1 MGQRKVEVIMPKVN
15 KILVAICFS
24 EYCADTFT
32 YAAQLALQLQ
42 AELMVANVIN
52 VRDVHAISTIESM
65 GYAVST
71 ENYVKAIREERKG
84 QLQNMIADSGFPK
97 EKIKSVFR
105 VGHPL
110 EELIRVVEEE
120 KIDLVVT
127 GSKGRSDHPRL
138 LVGSVAE
145 RMFRHSPVSVLF
157 YREK

>member
-1 MGQRKVEVIMPKVN
+1 MPKVN

-52 VRDVHAISTIESM
+52 VRDVHAIGTIESM
-65 GYAVST
+65 GYAVSAAS
-71 ENYVKAIREERKG
+71 YVEAIKEERKN
-84 QLQNMIADSGFPK
+84 QLLHIIADSGFPK

-105 VGHPL
+105 VGHPFD
-110 EELIRVVEEE
+110 ELIKMVEEE
-120 KIDLVVT
+120 NIDLVVT
-127 GSKGRSDHPRL
+127 GSRGRSDHPRL